1 MPQPAF
7 QVDVLQI
14 EPGSGTTQTV
24 GRNAVSGDLKFV
36 SPAVPA
42 GIDLLSLAGLR
53 NMAGVY
59 LVGKSGSGAPYTTI
73 QDAINAVNGA
83 TSSAANPALILVGPG
98 IYTELLTIQKDGL
111 FIVGLGGVTI
121 DNGVATD
128 HTITVN
134 NGAGTPPQQLVFQNL
149 RVTNDAPNYA
159 CIRLAGGA
167 ASNIGL
173 VTGTAGGVWING
185 CHLANTAAGGY
196 TVWATAINNLYL
208 QGGTQT
214 ASDPNAILRVEQCA
228 FASLDSVTDISVL
241 RMDYNSGGTIPATA
255 GSAYRASNCP
265 SVGQLVSTLLGTGNL
280 SILRCTTGTVT
291 LDGDQTASIQ
301 HSVLGNISIGTTLAA
316 TLTASTRG
324 TATGAGTL
332 AEPVATGTLAFVA
345 ASSATFAFDVAGPD
359 ASYTVSVELPSAP
372 ASNAVAVIEN
382 KAAADFDVVFRDA
395 GGLPII
401 QTMVVNVTI
410 FRVL

>member
-36 SPAVPA
+36 SPAIPA

-53 NMAGVY
+53 NMASVY
-59 LVGKSGSGAPYTTI
+59 LVGKSGSGAPYTAI
-73 QDAINAVNGA
+73 QDAIDAVNGA
-83 TSSAANPALILVGPG
+83 TSSAANPALILIGPG
-98 IYTELLTIQKDGL
+98 VYTELLTIQKDGL
-111 FIVGLGGVTI
+111 FLVGLGAVTI
-121 DNGVATD
+121 NNGAATD

-134 NGAGTPPQQLVFQNL
+134 NGAGTPPQQVVFQNL
-149 RVTNDAPNYA
+149 KVTNNAPNYA

-173 VTGTAGGVWING
+173 VTGTTGGIWITN
-185 CHLANTAAGGY
+185 CHLANTVAGGY

-214 ASDPNAILRVEQCA
+214 ASDPAAVLRVDQCA

-241 RMDYNSGGTIPATA
+241 RMDYDTGGTIPATA

-265 SVGQLVSTLLGTGNL
+265 SVGSLVSTLLGAGNL
-280 SILRCTTGTVT
+280 AILRCTTGTAT

-301 HSVLGNISIGTTLAA
+301 HSVLGNISIGTTLAV
-316 TLTASTRG
+316 TLTATTRG
-324 TATGAGTL
+324 TATGTGTL
-332 AEPVATGTLAFVA
+332 AEPVIIDTLTYVA
-345 ASSATFAFDVAGPD
+345 ASSQTYTFDVAGPD
-359 ASYTVSVELPSAP
+359 ASYAVSVELPSPP
-372 ASNAVAVIEN
+372 ASNAYAVVEN
-382 KAAADFDVVFRDA
+382 KTAADFDVVFRNSA
-395 GGLPII
+395 GAPVN
-401 QTMVVNVTI
+401 QTMVLTVTVS
-410 FRVL
+410 RVL